1 MAEWLNVLQQ
11 IAESAWTAIVAI
23 ITATFTLFGTLG
35 GVLISN
41 RHTSRQRDREME
53 FKREVFMPAMDAV
66 MGLQAALIEIA
77 KPDPGRACEV
87 EYG

>member
-11 IAESAWTAIVAI
+11 IPESAWTAIVAI

-53 FKREVFMPAMDAV
+53 LKREVFMPAMDAV